1 MLHYRRILVIYN
13 PAAGQR
19 KLSNVPRKIEEHF
32 TRQALDFEIR
42 ETQGAGDALRWA
54 RSAHAEGYDLVAA
67 AGGDGTV
74 RECVEGIM
82 RSGAQVPLAQIM
94 TGSGN
99 VTARAFSIPV
109 DLKGALDTI
118 TTGKVTRFDV
128 GYLPE
133 HDRHFVFIAGAGY
146 DARLI
151 HDTPRH
157 LKKSLGFFAYLLAGV
172 KHFFTVRPVKVDLE
186 MDDEVRR
193 IKAHTIMAINIGS
206 IAAIDWAVAPDI
218 DAHDGKLNIMV
229 MSSRSLLG
237 SIIVLVKILTK
248 RYHGFGALKHY
259 QAERIRVTAD
269 PQLPVQIDGE
279 PLGMTPFVAHV
290 IPNGMP
296 FVVPV
301 DYE

>member
-1 MLHYRRILVIYN
+1 MSDYRRILVIFN
-13 PAAGQR
+13 PVAGQR
-19 KLSNVPRKIEEHF
+19 KLSNVPRRIDEHF
-32 TRQALDFEIR
+32 TQQNLDFEIR
-42 ETQGAGDALRWA
+42 ETESAGDALRWA
-54 RSAHAEGYDLVAA
+54 RSAHAEGFDLVAA

-82 RSGAQVPLAQIM
+82 RSGAQVPLAQIA

-99 VTARAFSIPV
+99 VTARAFSIPL
-109 DLKGALDTI
+109 DLKKALDLI
-118 TTGKVTRFDV
+118 STGKVERFDV

-133 HDRHFVFIAGAGY
+133 HDRHFVFVAGAGY

-151 HDTPRH
+151 HDTPQQ

-172 KHFFTVRPVKVDLE
+172 KHFFTVRPVKVELE
-186 MDDEVRR
+186 LDNKVRR

-229 MSSRSLLG
+229 MSSRSFWG
-237 SIIVLVKILTK
+237 SIIVLLKILTK
-248 RYHGFGALKHY
+248 RYFGYGDLKHY

-269 PQLPVQIDGE
+269 PPLPVQIDGE
-279 PLGMTPFVAHV
+279 ALGATPFVAHM
-290 IPNGMP
+290 IPDGMP
-296 FVVPV
+296 FVVPI
-301 DYE
+301 DYR

>member
-1 MLHYRRILVIYN
+1 MPDFRRILVIFN

-19 KLSNVPRKIEEHF
+19 RLSNVPRKIDEHF
-32 TRQALDFEIR
+32 TQQNLEFEIR
-42 ETQGAGDALRWA
+42 ETERGGDALRWA

-82 RSGAQVPLAQIM
+82 RSGAQVPLAQIA

-99 VTARAFSIPV
+99 VTARAFSIPL
-109 DLKGALDTI
+109 DLKKALDTI

-133 HDRHFVFIAGAGY
+133 HDRHFVFIVGAGY

-157 LKKSLGFFAYLLAGV
+157 LKQSLGFSAYLLSGV
-172 KHFFTVRPVKVDLE
+172 KHFFSVRPVKIELE
-186 MDDEVRR
+186 LDNNLRR

-237 SIIVLVKILTK
+237 SIIVLMKILTN
-248 RYHGFGALKHY
+248 RYYGYGDLKHY
-259 QAERIRVTAD
+259 QAQRIRVTAD
-269 PQLPVQIDGE
+269 PPLPVQIDGE

-296 FVVPV
+296 FVVPI